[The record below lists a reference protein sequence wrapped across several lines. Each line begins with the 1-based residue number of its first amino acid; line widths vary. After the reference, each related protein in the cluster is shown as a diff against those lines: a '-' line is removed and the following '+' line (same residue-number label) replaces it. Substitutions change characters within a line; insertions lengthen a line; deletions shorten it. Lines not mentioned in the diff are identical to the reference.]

1 MIWKVAES
9 DVTSKSSHVTM
20 KEKQE
25 YFCGLSDLTE
35 SWMEALIIHCL
46 LSPYW
51 YQNENI

>member
-25 YFCGLSDLTE
+25 YFCGLSGLTE
-35 SWMEALIIHCL
+35 SWM
-46 LSPYW
+46 
-51 YQNENI
+51 